1 MKFSK
6 DLKIFTLYTFIFIIG
21 CVLMPKTYVWGYND
35 RNCWVSWCN
44 YIHHF
49 GIQNIYKLKVDY
61 PPLIHYFLWLLAK
74 TLRSSENIFM
84 NIYKLKYMVL
94 LIETISIF
102 YVYKI
107 LELKKIKNA
116 HLLPLFILFNIAFW
130 YNNALF
136 GQVDGVYTAFA
147 FISLSFAILKKP
159 SLSLVFFVFCVNF
172 KLQGIIF
179 LPVIAIVL
187 FNEIKRYS
195 ISKIIFTV
203 LPPIILQFLIMF
215 PFIYVGDLKL
225 ALNSFSES
233 MGRYPM
239 VSMGAYN
246 IWSLIFDSPQIM
258 NDNMGI
264 FHFSYNSFGLIA
276 FFGLSGLV
284 LLPFAFKSLGFFDKT
299 LKLEFNF
306 ENMLLV
312 CVLIILFFTY
322 FNTQM
327 HARYSHPIILFAG
340 TLAILRKDYMRFLLV
355 SLAVFLNMEGAS
367 KILKGNIAD
376 FKTFWFQP
384 WFVSLVFLTI
394 IVLYFYDFVVLM
406 VKGTKKRSS
415 LN

>member
-1 MKFSK
+1 
-6 DLKIFTLYTFIFIIG
+6 
-21 CVLMPKTYVWGYND
+21 
-35 RNCWVSWCN
+35 
-44 YIHHF
+44 
-49 GIQNIYKLKVDY
+49 
-61 PPLIHYFLWLLAK
+61 
-74 TLRSSENIFM
+74 
-84 NIYKLKYMVL
+84 
-94 LIETISIF
+94 
-102 YVYKI
+102 
-107 LELKKIKNA
+107 
-116 HLLPLFILFNIAFW
+116 
-130 YNNALF
+130 
-136 GQVDGVYTAFA
+136 VDGVYTAFA

-159 SLSLVFFVFCVNF
+159 SLSLVFFVLCVNF

-179 LPVIAIVL
+179 LPVIAIVI
-187 FNEIKRYS
+187 FNEIKHYS
-195 ISKIIFTV
+195 ISKITLTV
-203 LPPIILQFLIMF
+203 LPTIILQFLIMF
-215 PFIYVGDLKL
+215 PFIYVGDFKL

-284 LLPFAFKSLGFFDKT
+284 LLPFAFTSLGFFDKT

-340 TLAILRKDYMRFLLV
+340 TLAILRKDYIRFLLV
-355 SLAVFLNMEGAS
+355 SSAVFLNMEGAS

-376 FKTFWFQP
+376 FKTIWFQP
-384 WFVSLVFLTI
+384 WFVSIVFLTI
-394 IVLYFYDFVVLM
+394 IVLYFYDFIILM
-406 VKGTKKRSS
+406 VKSTKKLRS

>member
-1 MKFSK
+1 
-6 DLKIFTLYTFIFIIG
+6 
-21 CVLMPKTYVWGYND
+21 
-35 RNCWVSWCN
+35 
-44 YIHHF
+44 
-49 GIQNIYKLKVDY
+49 
-61 PPLIHYFLWLLAK
+61 
-74 TLRSSENIFM
+74 
-84 NIYKLKYMVL
+84 
-94 LIETISIF
+94 
-102 YVYKI
+102 
-107 LELKKIKNA
+107 
-116 HLLPLFILFNIAFW
+116 
-130 YNNALF
+130 
-136 GQVDGVYTAFA
+136 
-147 FISLSFAILKKP
+147 
-159 SLSLVFFVFCVNF
+159 
-172 KLQGIIF
+172 
-179 LPVIAIVL
+179 
-187 FNEIKRYS
+187 
-195 ISKIIFTV
+195 
-203 LPPIILQFLIMF
+203 MF